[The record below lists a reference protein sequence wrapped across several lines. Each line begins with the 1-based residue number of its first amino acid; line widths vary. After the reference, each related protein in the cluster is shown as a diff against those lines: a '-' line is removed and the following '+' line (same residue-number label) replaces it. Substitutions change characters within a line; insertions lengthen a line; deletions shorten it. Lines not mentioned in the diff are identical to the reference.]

1 MRIKMHNK
9 ITRIFVFIIL
19 SLAIFPIINSSQI
32 RAQQKSKGVRTIYLI
47 RHGDYASQKDDK
59 SDAEMVLTPLGI
71 AQARMVAERLKSMN
85 IKFNSLISST
95 MTRAIQTAE
104 VINNDFPELKPEQS
118 DRIRE
123 CTPPLRRKDFM
134 TGIDTTNSE
143 ECVQN
148 LEQAFQKYFIPSPDG
163 QDRNDIIVCHGNV
176 IRYFVTKVLNVDTKA
191 WVLMS
196 ISNCSLTIVRVF
208 HDGTMKLDTF
218 SDYGHIPENMRT
230 FTGGK
235 NGQKELLI
243 DTIRN
248 KAIK

>member
-1 MRIKMHNK
+1 
-9 ITRIFVFIIL
+9 
-19 SLAIFPIINSSQI
+19 
-32 RAQQKSKGVRTIYLI
+32 
-47 RHGDYASQKDDK
+47 
-59 SDAEMVLTPLGI
+59 
-71 AQARMVAERLKSMN
+71 
-85 IKFNSLISST
+85 

-104 VINNDFPELKPEQS
+104 VINNDFPELKIEQS

-123 CTPPLRRKDFM
+123 CTPPLRKKDFM
-134 TGIDTTNSE
+134 AGIDTTNPE

-148 LEQAFQKYFIPSPDG
+148 LEQAFQKYFIPSPNG
-163 QDRNDIIVCHGNV
+163 QDQNDIIVCHGNV

-208 HDGTMKLDTF
+208 HDVTMKLDTF

>member
-1 MRIKMHNK
+1 MRVKMHNK
-9 ITRIFVFIIL
+9 ITRTFVSIIL
-19 SLAIFPIINSSQI
+19 SLSIFLFINSPQI

-47 RHGDYASQKDDK
+47 RHGDYAPQKDDIPD
-59 SDAEMVLTPLGI
+59 SEMVLTPLGI
-71 AQARMVAERLKSMN
+71 AQVRMVSERLKSMN

-104 VINNDFPELKPEQS
+104 VINNDFPELLLEQS

-123 CTPPLRRKDFM
+123 CTPPLRRKDYM
-134 TGIDTTNSE
+134 AGIDTSNSE

-148 LEQAFQKYFIPSPDG
+148 LEWAFQKYFIPTPDE
-163 QDRNDIIVCHGNV
+163 QNRNDIIVCHGNV
-176 IRYFVTKVLNVDTKA
+176 IRYFVTKVLKVDTMA

-196 ISNCSLTIVRVF
+196 ISNCSLTIVRVL

-235 NGQKELLI
+235 NGKKELSK
-243 DTIRN
+243 DTFKKQN
-248 KAIK
+248 Q